1 MAKTIRARY
10 SQGVSEPLE
19 RVEFKEGEEFM
30 ITVTELLTKEF
41 ISEEEQRYKQWD
53 SLAIS
58 GFAEDWEN
66 EKDAIY
72 DNWEK
77 YYHVQKG

>member
-1 MAKTIRARY
+1 
-10 SQGVSEPLE
+10 
-19 RVEFKEGEEFM
+19 M
-30 ITVTELLTKEF
+30 ITVTEPLTMEF

-77 YYHVQKG
+77 HCHGKNQNCHRKS